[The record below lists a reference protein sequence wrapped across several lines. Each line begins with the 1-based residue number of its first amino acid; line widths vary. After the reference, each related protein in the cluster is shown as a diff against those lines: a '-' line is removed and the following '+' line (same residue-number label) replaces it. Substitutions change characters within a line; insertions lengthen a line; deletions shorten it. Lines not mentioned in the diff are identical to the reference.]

1 MAEQA
6 REPDSRGADAAAT
19 AHLVQLLEGF
29 NEDSALATRGM
40 RELLDDDCPQFL
52 RAAQPLLKNISE
64 SRGLRSLITLLWSR
78 GLFLKVLCD
87 PSILRLDEAV
97 QLARAAIGFN
107 PVLEKVLARCL
118 LDTNEAAALDDAF
131 QERLLE
137 IMAGLSEGDQLLPP
151 ATLQHPNVRIRSKA
165 ALLIGRT
172 QNNSRWLQ
180 RRMTE
185 ADPRVRANAIEAVW
199 GTNDDECKHILW
211 NAVTDEHH
219 RVCGNALVGLYRF
232 GETRSI
238 ALLIEMSEHQ
248 AAPFRSAAAWAMG
261 NTRDP
266 RFLPVLAGMFSRCD
280 GQLRKTIFTAISK
293 IKQSTAR
300 WLEAGKLCVSISE
313 PSALPDGY
321 GRIGATVTTPQGSPA
336 TGLQPTHFVVWEG
349 LQPIAQFEVRK
360 HALPPALLMG
370 FLIPGVDPD
379 LIEYRD
385 YVERS
390 LFECKKYQRA
400 GDLWCVWEYS
410 MAPVGL
416 GKLHGPGQAA
426 PTPHIPEA
434 AFRFLTGSARPEAD
448 RHLVLIGPE
457 HPRGHP
463 PFPGMAEEFARLGAA
478 ADAANATVHVLRAEA
493 SGDDYLD
500 HLCPHNR
507 GREYRIQSRQ
517 QMPFQLERICRSV
530 LESYD
535 IVYRLP
541 QPDALQAPVRL
552 QVYSPAGCGENTC
565 DDKDPSP
572 KESARPA
579 D

>member
-6 REPDSRGADAAAT
+6 REQDSRSADAAAT
-19 AHLVQLLEGF
+19 VRLTQLLEEF

-40 RELLDDDCPQFL
+40 RELLEVDCSQFL

-64 SRGLRSLITLLWSR
+64 SRGLRCLITLLWSR

-87 PSILRLDEAV
+87 PSTLRLDEAV
-97 QLARAAIGFN
+97 QLARVAIRFN

-118 LDTNEAAALDDAF
+118 LDTNETAGLEDAF

-151 ATLQHPNVRIRSKA
+151 ATLQHPNARIRSKA
-165 ALLIGRT
+165 ALLVGRT

-180 RRMTE
+180 RRMSE
-185 ADPRVRANAIEAVW
+185 PDGRVRANAIEAVW
-199 GTNDDECKHILW
+199 STNDDECRDILW
-211 NAVTDEHH
+211 SAVTDQHH

-238 ALLIEMSEHQ
+238 ALLIEMSEHPE
-248 AAPFRSAAAWAMG
+248 APFRSAAAWAMG
-261 NTRDP
+261 NTLDA
-266 RFLPVLAGMFSRCD
+266 RFLPVLAGMFSRCE
-280 GQLRKTIFTAISK
+280 GQSRKTVFTAISK

-300 WLEAGKLCVSISE
+300 WLEAGELCVSISE

-321 GRIGATVTTPQGSPA
+321 ERIGATVTTPQGSPA
-336 TGLQPTHFVVWEG
+336 TGLQPTHFIVLDGVH
-349 LQPIAQFEVRK
+349 PVAHFEVRK
-360 HALPPALLMG
+360 QALPPALLMG

-385 YVERS
+385 YVERC

-410 MAPVGL
+410 TGLAEL
-416 GKLHGPGQAA
+416 GKSHGPAEGPPAA
-426 PTPHIPEA
+426 HIPEA
-434 AFRFLTGSARPEAD
+434 AFRFLAGNARHQAD
-448 RHLVLIGPE
+448 RHLILIGPE
-457 HPRGHP
+457 HSGGRPVSRGI
-463 PFPGMAEEFARLGAA
+463 AEDFARLGAA
-478 ADAANATVHVLRAEA
+478 ADAANAAVHVLRAEA
-493 SGDDYLD
+493 PVDDYLG
-500 HLCPHNR
+500 HLGPHNK
-507 GREYRIQSRQ
+507 GRVYRIQSRQ
-517 QMPFQLERICRSV
+517 QVPFQLEKICRSV

-541 QPDALQAPVRL
+541 QPAALQAPVRL

-565 DDKDPSP
+565 DNKDPGP
-572 KESARPA
+572 KEPARPT